1 MKYDMVAERK
11 GPDVRISKAEDAWR
25 ATAKFHRS
33 RKEHFLVLT
42 LDGAHQVIRIR
53 IITIGLLNRCLVHPR
68 EVYHSAILDGA
79 AGIILAHNHPSG
91 NLTPSTEDRDITRR
105 LYQAGQIIG
114 IPVLDHLILSSK
126 GFYSFQET
134 GELLNS
140 STY

>member
-11 GPDVRISKAEDAWR
+11 GPDVHISKAEDAWR
-25 ATAKFHRS
+25 ATAKFHRL
-33 RKEHFLVLT
+33 RKENFLVLT

-68 EVYHSAILDGA
+68 EVFHAAILDGA
-79 AGIILAHNHPSG
+79 AGIILAHNHPSAS
-91 NLTPSTEDRDITRR
+91 LIPSREDRDITKR
-105 LYQAGQIIG
+105 LYDAGQILG
-114 IPVLDHLILSSK
+114 IPVLDHLILSCK

-134 GELLNS
+134 GELLSS